1 MKSKPEG
8 VSSSKQ
14 ISDLEAYQVE
24 QSRYLEIE
32 TLQHFLTII
41 NLLKQNSLE
50 STTEIYEGKNIHELV
65 REIEDSLA

>member
-1 MKSKPEG
+1 
-8 VSSSKQ
+8 
-14 ISDLEAYQVE
+14 
-24 QSRYLEIE
+24 LEIE

-65 REIEDSLA
+65 REIEESLA